1 MWKQVAPPY
10 LFSQDCG
17 GYAMTKITAKSK
29 LRIVSILFLISM
41 VINIV
46 FISSIVL
53 GNMYIPIRAFS
64 QEQQD
69 DYSNFVA
76 VLEGLRIR
84 HRYSYGNIITD
95 IDSGEYMTMTRILV
109 RRRDVALLARNDYRS
124 SLYNISVE
132 NIGRESR

>member
-1 MWKQVAPPY
+1 
-10 LFSQDCG
+10 
-17 GYAMTKITAKSK
+17 MTKITAKSK